1 MRLCILHPYY
11 EPDDPSIEDVINY
24 PKNYLTNHECEVYF
38 LKKDNLESELKTLV
52 NKGFDVF
59 INLCDGTTNPDDDS
73 PGIKV
78 TEILEQL
85 GAAFTGANSDFYE
98 PTRVQMKRICRAK
111 NIKTPAYV
119 FAASKEQAQKAL
131 KFSFPLIV
139 KPPNGY
145 GSVGITQ
152 DSRVE
157 TIEAFQ
163 KQVQQML
170 DEYGATLI
178 EEFIEGREITVFVAE
193 NPEDSQKPFVYTP
206 LEFVLPKGETF
217 FHYDLKWSEDDAVI
231 YEFITDPKLQKRLKD
246 VARKLF
252 VGLNGVGYAR
262 CDTRVTDKGEVYVL
276 EINPN
281 CGIFF
286 PEYDPGCSD
295 YILQHTPGGIEG
307 FLEQMLIAAL
317 KQQALRAAVVAG

>member
-11 EPDDPSIEDVINY
+11 EPDDPDIEDVIKY
-24 PKNYLTNHECEVYF
+24 PRNYLKHHQCEVHF
-38 LKKDNLESELKTLV
+38 LKKENLESSLKKLV
-52 NKGFDVF
+52 KQGFDVF

-85 GAAFTGANSDFYE
+85 GAAFTGANSDFFE
-98 PTRVQMKRICRAK
+98 PTRVQMKRICRNK

-131 KFSFPLIV
+131 KFAFPLIV

-152 DSRVE
+152 ASRVE
-157 TIEAFQ
+157 TPEAFQ
-163 KQVQQML
+163 VQVEQML
-170 DEYGATLI
+170 NDYGATLI

-193 NPEDSQKPFVYTP
+193 NPEDSQKPSVYRP
-206 LEFVLPKGETF
+206 LEFVLPKGESF
-217 FHYDLKWSEDDAVI
+217 FHYDLKWSEDAEVI
-231 YEFITDPKLQKRLKD
+231 YEFVDEPKLQKRLKD
-246 VARKLF
+246 ATRKLF

-286 PEYDPGCSD
+286 PEDNPGCSD
-295 YILQHTPGGIEG
+295 YILQHAPGGIEG
-307 FLEQMLIAAL
+307 FLEQMLQAAV
-317 KQQALRAAVVAG
+317 KQQSIRTSVVVG